1 MKYLEDINLD
11 KNKIKKLSENIFNGL
26 TKFLS
31 LENNE
36 LETFIHLKSFEKL
49 NLKSNPIKTI
59 DSFNSN
65 ISFLSFSMENI
76 SIENIKILKELL
88 SNPKVVKTVGNILRY
103 YSPIHIEN
111 RNDTN
116 CLKVLFFIR
125 NKILYNFLN
134 EHIDSLS
141 FIQNCFN
148 ISKEEFKNFYN
159 NEIN

>member
-1 MKYLEDINLD
+1 
-11 KNKIKKLSENIFNGL
+11 
-26 TKFLS
+26 
-31 LENNE
+31 
-36 LETFIHLKSFEKL
+36 
-49 NLKSNPIKTI
+49 
-59 DSFNSN
+59 
-65 ISFLSFSMENI
+65 MENI
-76 SIENIKILKELL
+76 SIETVKTLLELL
-88 SNPKVVKTVGNILRY
+88 NPKVVKSVGNILRY
-103 YSPIHIEN
+103 YSSIHIEN

-159 NEIN
+159 NEINAGLTANVEEKKQFNIFYSFLTFICIGVVSIVVIAVIHFKFE

>member
-1 MKYLEDINLD
+1 MNLKFNLINS
-11 KNKIKKLSENIFNGL
+11 IKREHFNGL
-26 TKFLS
+26 INL
-31 LENNE
+31 
-36 LETFIHLKSFEKL
+36 EKL

-134 EHIDSLS
+134 EHIDSLN

-148 ISKEEFKNFYN
+148 FYWCCN
-159 NEIN
+159 CCFNCCNSF